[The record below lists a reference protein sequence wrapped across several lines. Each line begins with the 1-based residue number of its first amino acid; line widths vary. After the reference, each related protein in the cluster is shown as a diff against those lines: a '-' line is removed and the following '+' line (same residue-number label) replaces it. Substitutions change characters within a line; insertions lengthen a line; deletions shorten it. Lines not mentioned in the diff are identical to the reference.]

1 MINFTRNN
9 SKSGITAITP
19 LLADSIPY
27 FVNDLYVPNSSG
39 NSLEEFYKQFQR
51 ATNSS
56 LSHNDYD
63 NYKLKRYAPSAPD
76 NNSAVF
82 ISALVR
88 STAVI

>member
-1 MINFTRNN
+1 MWNCNEALEILENIYDRSFAALVD
-9 SKSGITAITP
+9 SLGI
-19 LLADSIPY
+19 LAAKY

-63 NYKLKRYAPSAPD
+63 NYKLKRYAPIFFFYKENLQKKS
-76 NNSAVF
+76 S
-82 ISALVR
+82 
-88 STAVI
+88 